1 MTATKNVVII
11 ELSLEN
17 CYLVGGGELTFGV
30 DKNFVGVGGGGGDS
44 SRWVG
49 MSKFSAGRRGAIPP
63 VGKTLLI
70 GRFPVM
76 RLNHVRIF

>member
-30 DKNFVGVGGGGGDS
+30 DKNFVGVGILPGGWEWANF
-44 SRWVG
+44 RQVG
-49 MSKFSAGRRGAIPP
+49 EGPSPQ
-63 VGKTLLI
+63 
-70 GRFPVM
+70 
-76 RLNHVRIF
+76 

>member
-30 DKNFVGVGGGGGDS
+30 DKNFVGVGGGFFQVGGNEQI
-44 SRWVG
+44 
-49 MSKFSAGRRGAIPP
+49 FGR
-63 VGKTLLI
+63 
-70 GRFPVM
+70 
-76 RLNHVRIF
+76 

>member
-30 DKNFVGVGGGGGDS
+30 DKNFVGVGGGGGILPGG
-44 SRWVG
+44 WE
-49 MSKFSAGRRGAIPP
+49 
-63 VGKTLLI
+63 
-70 GRFPVM
+70 
-76 RLNHVRIF
+76 

>member
-30 DKNFVGVGGGGGDS
+30 DKNFVGVGGGGFFQ
-44 SRWVG
+44 VG
-49 MSKFSAGRRGAIPP
+49 GNEQIFGR
-63 VGKTLLI
+63 
-70 GRFPVM
+70 
-76 RLNHVRIF
+76 

>member
-30 DKNFVGVGGGGGDS
+30 DKNFVGVGRGVGCGFFQVGGNEQI
-44 SRWVG
+44 
-49 MSKFSAGRRGAIPP
+49 FGR
-63 VGKTLLI
+63 
-70 GRFPVM
+70 
-76 RLNHVRIF
+76 

>member
-30 DKNFVGVGGGGGDS
+30 DKNFVGVGGGGGG
-44 SRWVG
+44 WFG
-49 MSKFSAGRRGAIPP
+49 GGGGGGGGILP
-63 VGKTLLI
+63 G
-70 GRFPVM
+70 GGE
-76 RLNHVRIF
+76 

>member
-30 DKNFVGVGGGGGDS
+30 DKNFVGVGGFFQVGGNEQI
-44 SRWVG
+44 
-49 MSKFSAGRRGAIPP
+49 FGR
-63 VGKTLLI
+63 
-70 GRFPVM
+70 
-76 RLNHVRIF
+76 

>member
-30 DKNFVGVGGGGGDS
+30 DKNFVGVGGGGILPGGWEWANF
-44 SRWVG
+44 RQVG
-49 MSKFSAGRRGAIPP
+49 EGPSPQ
-63 VGKTLLI
+63 
-70 GRFPVM
+70 
-76 RLNHVRIF
+76 

>member
-30 DKNFVGVGGGGGDS
+30 DKNFVGVGGGGILPGG
-44 SRWVG
+44 WE
-49 MSKFSAGRRGAIPP
+49 
-63 VGKTLLI
+63 
-70 GRFPVM
+70 
-76 RLNHVRIF
+76 

>member
-30 DKNFVGVGGGGGDS
+30 DKNFVGVGGGGGGLFQ
-44 SRWVG
+44 VG
-49 MSKFSAGRRGAIPP
+49 GNEQIFGR
-63 VGKTLLI
+63 
-70 GRFPVM
+70 
-76 RLNHVRIF
+76 

>member
-30 DKNFVGVGGGGGDS
+30 DKNFVGVGGGGGGGS
-44 SRWVG
+44 PG
-49 MSKFSAGRRGAIPP
+49 GGGGGKFLGGGGGGRE
-63 VGKTLLI
+63 
-70 GRFPVM
+70 
-76 RLNHVRIF
+76 